1 MRLLTHNLLAC
12 HAKGCG
18 SSSNNFPLKLQ
29 NVQLELIEA
38 EYNETFLKGFLP
50 KLAWPAF
57 VSTARDLGDTS
68 LPLQTP
74 NFLEQVPDEA
84 FLQALHHVLLQKE
97 RCGIPNMLLAEHEIP
112 K

>member
-18 SSSNNFPLKLQ
+18 SSSNNFPLQLR

-38 EYNETFLKGFLP
+38 EYNEVFLKGFLP

-57 VSTARDLGDTS
+57 VMTAR
-68 LPLQTP
+68 
-74 NFLEQVPDEA
+74 QVRVTD
-84 FLQALHHVLLQKE
+84 
-97 RCGIPNMLLAEHEIP
+97 
-112 K
+112 